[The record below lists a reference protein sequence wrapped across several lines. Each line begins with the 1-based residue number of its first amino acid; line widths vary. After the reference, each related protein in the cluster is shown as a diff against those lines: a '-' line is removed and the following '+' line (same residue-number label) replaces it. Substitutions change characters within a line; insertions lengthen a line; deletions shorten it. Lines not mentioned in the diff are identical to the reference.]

1 MGARL
6 TDFAATAKAWTGAAI
21 AGLTGLSTIV
31 VADSVPGKLIAAG
44 LGFLVALYAVFG
56 KSNAD
61 PKPDAPADSYLG

>member
-6 TDFAATAKAWTGAAI
+6 TDFAASAKAWVGAAI

-44 LGFLVALYAVFG
+44 LGFLVALYAVFA
-56 KSNAD
+56 KAN
-61 PKPDAPADSYLG
+61 APATKPPADDYLG